1 MSMHMIRGVQVHGT
15 GKKKKKNKSHAVK
28 VAEAELEAT
37 LKRVGYKG
45 TKVVANSR
53 MHPTSSNYKHDL
65 GPIVRITSDSIP
77 GNGNKKDAKVYTG
90 NEIGGIA
97 VMHKSNLVPIRKDNK
112 DGFIDVAQMRRN

>member
-1 MSMHMIRGVQVHGT
+1 MSMHMIRGVREPIAKRKP
-15 GKKKKKNKSHAVK
+15 KKKTA
-28 VAEAELEAT
+28 AILELEKSIEDT

-45 TKVVANSR
+45 TKPKAKT
-53 MHPTSSNYKHDL
+53 PYDHDL
-65 GPIVRITSDSIP
+65 GVTTRVTSDKIP
-77 GNGNKKDAKVYTG
+77 GNGTKQDDKVYTG

>member
-28 VAEAELEAT
+28 AAEEALNDT

-45 TKVVANSR
+45 NTVK
-53 MHPTSSNYKHDL
+53 PKGPYQHDL
-65 GPIVRITSDSIP
+65 GPMNRVTSDTIP
-77 GNGNKKDAKVYTG
+77 GNGNKKETKVYTG

>member
-45 TKVVANSR
+45 TK
-53 MHPTSSNYKHDL
+53 TSSKSAYKHDL

-77 GNGNKKDAKVYTG
+77 GNGNKKDTKVYTG

-112 DGFIDVAQMRRN
+112 DGFVDVAQMRRN